1 MLGLVKNSTQPTPS
15 GIIGN
20 AGVNVMKQKIAVAAL
35 VLAAALAG
43 ASLSRAQTFPSEPI
57 TLIVAWPPGGGSD
70 ISMRLLADTLSKQI
84 KVPVVVLNKPGAGGA
99 IGHREI
105 ANAKPDGYTIGMFSS
120 GGIALPYL
128 TAQANTFD
136 ELAPIAFFGEDPN
149 ALEASIASGI
159 GSLKEYVERARANPG
174 RIKNGNDQPG
184 GSSYLAVAL
193 YEKKLGIKV
202 TRVSYAGFGPTVIGL
217 MAGEVDSATVPV
229 PDTIEQHKAGK
240 LKILGVSAT
249 ERHFMAPDI
258 PTFREQGFDVVVGAW
273 RCLAG
278 PKGIPADRK
287 AFLERSIIAALKDP
301 EFQAKARQAGFVVQ
315 PGDAKATYQ
324 RWKDDDAELYPIL
337 LDAGLVKAR
346 QK

>member
-1 MLGLVKNSTQPTPS
+1 MKCNIIATLAALGL
-15 GIIGN
+15 
-20 AGVNVMKQKIAVAAL
+20 
-35 VLAAALAG
+35 ALAG
-43 ASLSRAQTFPSEPI
+43 MVAAAPGVQAQTFPSEPI

-70 ISMRLLADTLSKQI
+70 ISMRLLADALSKQI
-84 KVPVVVLNKPGAGGA
+84 KVPVVVLNRPGAGGA

-128 TAQANTFD
+128 NAQANTFD
-136 ELAPIAFFGEDPN
+136 ELQPIAFFGEDPS
-149 ALEASIASGI
+149 ALQVSIASGI

-174 RIKNGNDQPG
+174 KIKNGNDQPG
-184 GSSYLAVAL
+184 GSSYIAAAL
-193 YEKKLGIKV
+193 YEKKLNIKV
-202 TRVSYAGFGPTVIGL
+202 TRVSYAGFSPTVIGL

-229 PDTIEQHKAGK
+229 PDTIEQHNARK
-240 LKILGVSAT
+240 LRILGVSAT
-249 ERHFMAPDI
+249 TRHFMAQDI

-278 PKGIPADRK
+278 PKGIPADRLR
-287 AFLERSIIAALKDP
+287 FLETNIIAALKDP
-301 EFQAKARQAGFVVQ
+301 EFQAKAKQAGFVVE

-324 RWKDDDAELYPIL
+324 RWKDDDVELYPIL

-346 QK
+346 LK

>member
-1 MLGLVKNSTQPTPS
+1 MKRNIIATSAALGL
-15 GIIGN
+15 
-20 AGVNVMKQKIAVAAL
+20 AL
-35 VLAAALAG
+35 LATVAG
-43 ASLSRAQTFPSEPI
+43 ATGLQAQTFPSEPI

-70 ISMRLLADTLSKQI
+70 ISMRLLADALSKQI

-105 ANAKPDGYTIGMFSS
+105 ANAKPDGTTIGMFSS

-128 TAQANTFD
+128 NAQANTFD
-136 ELAPIAFFGEDPN
+136 ELQPIAFFGEDPN
-149 ALEASIASGI
+149 ALQVSIASGI

-174 RIKNGNDQPG
+174 KIKNGNDQPG
-184 GSSYLAVAL
+184 GSSYIAVAL
-193 YEKKLGIKV
+193 YEKRLNIKV

-229 PDTIEQHKAGK
+229 PDTIEQHRAGK

-249 ERHFMAPDI
+249 ERHFMAADI

-273 RCLAG
+273 RCIVG
-278 PKGIPADRK
+278 PKGIPADRLR
-287 AFLERSIIAALKDP
+287 FLESNIIAALRDA
-301 EFQAKARQAGFVVQ
+301 EFQAKAKQAGFVVA
-315 PGDAKATYQ
+315 PGDATATYQ
-324 RWKDDDAELYPIL
+324 RWKNDDVELYPVL